1 MSFTYQFNYTY
12 TASIVR
18 LVYKNA

>member
-1 MSFTYQFNYTY
+1 MSFIYQFNYTY
-12 TASIVR
+12 TTFIVR